1 MSLPDRPTIVMTPT
15 TPPTPTAAGT
25 LRPGLQALPF
35 AAVFVVFFLIPLGL
49 VAMVSFWDFN
59 EYALLPT

>member
-1 MSLPDRPTIVMTPT
+1 MTPT

-59 EYALLPT
+59 